1 MQHLAGRSAVVT
13 GSSMGIGKAVALE
26 LARHGASVVLN
37 SSSSAVALEET
48 VAEITDAGGR
58 VIGRLGSVADYDFAG
73 SLVADCVREFGAIDI
88 LVNVA
93 GIAEPPGSSI
103 LDIDPADW
111 RRQIDVHLH
120 GTFNTCRHAAPL
132 MAARKRGVIVN
143 TASHALLGVFGGT
156 GYAAGKGGTLSLS
169 WAMARELAGHGVRC
183 NVVCPGA
190 ESRLS
195 TGPEYATLIASL
207 NARGIL
213 DDRMRDAALNP
224 VPAKFL
230 APAYA
235 FLASDLARDV
245 NGKLFSVAGG
255 YVGLFTGLQEQ
266 FLAYKDHRGGE
277 TWTLEEL
284 AAQLAGAL
292 TAPGTLP
299 R

>member
-1 MQHLAGRSAVVT
+1 
-13 GSSMGIGKAVALE
+13 MGIGRAVALE
-26 LARHGASVVLN
+26 LARHGANVVLN
-37 SSSSAVALEET
+37 SSSSAAALAQT
-48 VAEITDAGGR
+48 VAEITATGGR
-58 VIGRLGSVADYDFAG
+58 AIGRLGSVAEYDFAG
-73 SLVADCVREFGAIDI
+73 SLVADCVGEFGAIDI

-93 GIAEPPGSSI
+93 GIAEPAGSSI
-103 LDIDPADW
+103 LDIDPSDW

-132 MAARKRGVIVN
+132 MAAQRRGAIVN

-169 WAMARELAGHGVRC
+169 WAIARELAAHAVRC

-195 TGPEYATLIASL
+195 TGPEYEALIAGL

-224 VPAKFL
+224 VPARFL

-235 FLASDLARDV
+235 FLASDLAQDI

-255 YVGLFTGLQEQ
+255 YVGLFSGLQEQ

-284 AAQLAGAL
+284 AGQIARAGLA
-292 TAPGTLP
+292 
-299 R
+299 